1 MDEESFTIPHLAK
14 LLRRLEERLDEI
26 DRRSESPSAPSPG
39 TEPLWA
45 LNGLQEVTHDP
56 AGAVLLTGAVTTPR
70 GGQARWQI
78 SAEAQEMFD
87 SDFADRADKLSA
99 LAQPVRLQLIQRIMT
114 DASTVNDLLDTGEFG
129 TSGQI
134 YHHLRQ
140 LVNAGWVE
148 TVGKSKYAVP
158 ASRVVPILV
167 ILLAVDR

>member
-1 MDEESFTIPHLAK
+1 VSEENFTMSQLADR
-14 LLRRLEERLDEI
+14 LRRVEERLDEL
-26 DRRSESPSAPSPG
+26 DHRPEPPRALNPG
-39 TEPLWA
+39 AEPLWA
-45 LNGLQEVTHDP
+45 LNGLQEVTQDP
-56 AGAVLLTGAVTTPR
+56 AGAVLLTGAVTIPR

-78 SAEAQEMFD
+78 SSEAQELFD

-99 LAQPVRLQLIQRIMT
+99 LAQPVRLQLLQRIMT
-114 DASTVNDLLDTGEFG
+114 DATTVNDLLETGEFG

-140 LVNAGWVE
+140 LVSAGWVE

>member
-1 MDEESFTIPHLAK
+1 MSEEPFSIPQLAER
-14 LLRRLEERLDEI
+14 LRRVEERLDDI
-26 DRRSESPSAPSPG
+26 DNRTGPPPTLDLEA
-39 TEPLWA
+39 EPLWA
-45 LNGLQEVTHDP
+45 LNGLQEVTQDP

-70 GGQARWQI
+70 GGQAHWQI
-78 SAEAQEMFD
+78 SSDAQEMFD

-99 LAQPVRLQLIQRIMT
+99 LAQPVRLRLIQRIMT
-114 DASTVNDLLDTGEFG
+114 DATTVNDLLETGEFG

-140 LVNAGWVE
+140 LVSAGWVE
-148 TVGKSKYAVP
+148 TVGKSKYEVP